1 MLEIILVIVI
11 IVFLIILPVFGKIL
25 QWTTGDTSSVPSIVL
40 YYFIS
45 RIKGVESTPQEAKAV
60 TIFIVSLISLA
71 VLILILIYK
80 FKPYIDSF
88 MEQRKIQN
96 RFSSERGTA
105 RWATSQQ
112 LRKLT
117 GKDGVLLGYD
127 IIKSPI
133 PKEVRLSMRASCEHI
148 AIIGP
153 TGCGKTTKFFIPNI
167 LTVPRRTSMV
177 ITDPKGELEET
188 TGAHLRS
195 RGWETYVFSL
205 DGATNSYNPLSI
217 VNDETEVYEL
227 ANIMLQNGY
236 SSSGQVSDTQW
247 INFAMPLWEAAL
259 FAEIYM
265 AKREDRLPVITNA
278 YEFLLEKSDEEQ
290 IEIVA
295 SEGGPAYQSY
305 LTFMQ
310 AAQAPETVSS
320 IKMVA
325 TTSLKL
331 FTRPDIKRA
340 TTEGEPFSPKWLREK
355 PCAYYI
361 QIPEHKSELMKPL
374 TATIYWQLMEH
385 LIESTGLPIIFFLD
399 EFPNIGK
406 IPGFSQMAATLRSR
420 KISLNICLQGIEQL
434 SREYSREE
442 QTDIIN
448 NMKTKIYFSGL
459 SGESGGHFALMAGES
474 TSKIDGVKEGVS
486 LMTAD
491 ELRRIPDDQVAIM
504 AHNLNPI
511 LLRTI
516 PWYKNRQFRKV
527 V

>member
-1 MLEIILVIVI
+1 MQGRPINFKGEIELKQNIGQESNSMLEIILVIVI

-217 VNDETEVYEL
+217 C
-227 ANIMLQNGY
+227 
-236 SSSGQVSDTQW
+236 
-247 INFAMPLWEAAL
+247 
-259 FAEIYM
+259 
-265 AKREDRLPVITNA
+265 
-278 YEFLLEKSDEEQ
+278 LL
-290 IEIVA
+290 
-295 SEGGPAYQSY
+295 Y
-305 LTFMQ
+305 
-310 AAQAPETVSS
+310 
-320 IKMVA
+320 
-325 TTSLKL
+325 TS
-331 FTRPDIKRA
+331 R
-340 TTEGEPFSPKWLREK
+340 
-355 PCAYYI
+355 C
-361 QIPEHKSELMKPL
+361 
-374 TATIYWQLMEH
+374 
-385 LIESTGLPIIFFLD
+385 
-399 EFPNIGK
+399 
-406 IPGFSQMAATLRSR
+406 
-420 KISLNICLQGIEQL
+420 
-434 SREYSREE
+434 
-442 QTDIIN
+442 
-448 NMKTKIYFSGL
+448 
-459 SGESGGHFALMAGES
+459 
-474 TSKIDGVKEGVS
+474 V
-486 LMTAD
+486 
-491 ELRRIPDDQVAIM
+491 
-504 AHNLNPI
+504 
-511 LLRTI
+511 
-516 PWYKNRQFRKV
+516 
-527 V
+527 